1 MLDASGFSPVPRRPF
16 KTQNSNTNLNCMRPN
31 SVLPDYPQ
39 LFEGEQSTRA
49 SILRAALEVFAQRG
63 FEAASLREITERAQV
78 NVAAIHYHFGTRE
91 ALMQDVMRAVAGPIN
106 RLRLADLD
114 AACAQG
120 QPGLDEVVR
129 ALVSP
134 PVMLSAA
141 ATGEPRLLMRLLI
154 QARALPREATN
165 SAIFE
170 QYDAMAV
177 RFVDALIAATP
188 GLSREDA
195 FWSYAF
201 AIGALM
207 YIVSDADQAY
217 HRLQRIS
224 AGLCDTDDPATIVRQ
239 LVAFITAGIRG
250 RVAVAAAPPAKAAK
264 AASPAAK
271 TAARSRRR

>member
-1 MLDASGFSPVPRRPF
+1 MSRASAV
-16 KTQNSNTNLNCMRPN
+16 
-31 SVLPDYPQ
+31 PDYPQ
-39 LFEGEQSTRA
+39 LFEGEQATRA

-91 ALMQDVMRAVAGPIN
+91 ALMQDVMRAVAGPLN

-170 QYDAMAV
+170 QYDAMAI

-224 AGLCDTDDPATIVRQ
+224 GGLCDTDDPATIVRQ

-250 RVAVAAAPPAKAAK
+250 RVAVAAAPPAGAVEVSRAAK
-264 AASPAAK
+264 AASTVSPAAK
-271 TAARSRRR
+271 ANARPARR